1 MLLGKGRWQVGQI
14 DEEVMASISQSAV
27 DLPPLVLQLLAARG
41 MTDSEEIQR
50 FLYGG
55 SEGYHDPFLLEGMQ
69 AAVDRIKQALA
80 NHEKIRVYGDY
91 DADGVS
97 STALMVRLLQGL
109 DANVDYYIPHRVKEG
124 YGLNCEAVDQA
135 KLDGITLLIT
145 VDTGVSAVEEV
156 AYIKQ
161 CGMDVIVTD
170 HHEPPAILPE
180 PLALINP
187 KKSTCPYPFKGL
199 AGVGVALKLGQALLG
214 RMPEELLELAA
225 IGTVADLMPLQDENR
240 LIVKQGLEQIRTGGF
255 VGVRALLRV
264 CSIEKRDVSAGHIG
278 FSIGPRIN
286 ASGRLE
292 SADTA
297 VRLLLTEDS
306 SEADELAQELDVLNV
321 ERQRI
326 VEEMTVEAVAM
337 VEAER
342 QKSDLPHVLVLA
354 GERWNIGVVGIVAS
368 RIVER
373 YYRPTLVLSI
383 DPEQGTVK
391 GSARS
396 IAGFHLHEALTE
408 CDAWLDHYGGHSAAA
423 GMSLKLEHLEA
434 FQTQLNEIGKRLLQE
449 EDLVPLLGADLEC
462 RLEDIPLPCIDTL
475 QLLAPFGMGN
485 PAPKF
490 IIRELAITEVRT
502 MGKES
507 QHLKLGL
514 TQASEEVKFVIEG
527 VSFGKGELS
536 PWMTI
541 GASVD
546 TLAELSVNEWNG
558 LRKPQLMMK
567 DIRIPHRQ
575 LFDWRGNAR
584 AAEKIASLRTV
595 VATKAPNPESII
607 GLVLFED
614 SVADFHSNATKIAN
628 NADLPVWSHDEKADK
643 LTPINELAKMHA
655 FQAVTDVVFYNLP
668 AHPTQLRQVVVHA
681 TNCHRMYALFAE
693 TNPLL
698 SGSVPS
704 REHFKSMYG
713 LLGRAGS
720 WQTPSATFE
729 RQLAKRLE
737 VSETTAAFM
746 LQVFEQLGFIERTG
760 SESGLA
766 AQPPKRDLTESNLYQ
781 ARMNRTEVEQL
792 CMFSSAK
799 ELECWIAQ
807 R

>member
-1 MLLGKGRWQVGQI
+1 MLLGKGRWQVGNV
-14 DEEVMASISQSAV
+14 DEARLASISQMME
-27 DLPPLVLQLLAARG
+27 LPPLVLQLLASRG
-41 MTDSEEIQR
+41 LTKPEEVQR

-55 SEGYHDPFLLEGMQ
+55 MEGYHDPYLLDGMQ
-69 AAVDRIKQALA
+69 VAVDRIKLA
-80 NHEKIRVYGDY
+80 IEKGEKIRVYGDY

-135 KLDGITLLIT
+135 KQDGVSLIVT
-145 VDTGVSAVEEV
+145 VDTGVSAVDEV
-156 AYIKQ
+156 AYIHE
-161 CGMDVIVTD
+161 CGMEVIVTD
-170 HHEPPAILPE
+170 HHEPPALLPT

-187 KKSTCPYPFKGL
+187 KKPGCSYPFKGL
-199 AGVGVALKLGQALLG
+199 AGVGVALKVGQALLG
-214 RMPEELLELAA
+214 RVPEELLELAA

-240 LIVKQGLEQIRTGGF
+240 LIVKQGLDRIRSGGF
-255 VGVRALLRV
+255 AGVRALLRV

-292 SADTA
+292 SAETA
-297 VRLLLTEDS
+297 VRLLLTEDM
-306 SEADELAQELDVLNV
+306 SEADELAQELDILNV

-326 VEEMTVEAVAM
+326 VEEMTAEAVAM
-337 VEAER
+337 VEAQRIE
-342 QKSDLPHVLVLA
+342 SGLPYVLVLA
-354 GERWNIGVVGIVAS
+354 GEKWNIGVVGIVAS

-383 DPEQGTVK
+383 DSERGTVK

-408 CDAWLDHYGGHSAAA
+408 CDPILDHYGGHSAAA
-423 GMSLKLEHLEA
+423 GMSFQAEYLEA
-434 FQTQLNEIGKRLLQE
+434 FTKQMNGIASRLLSE

-462 RLEDIPLPCIDTL
+462 RLEDIPLPCIETL

-490 IIRELAITEVRT
+490 VIRELAVTEVRT

-514 TQASEEVKFVIEG
+514 SQVSGDTNLAIEG
-527 VSFGKGELS
+527 VAFGKGELS

-541 GASVD
+541 GARLE

-558 LRKPQLMMK
+558 IRKPQLMLK
-567 DIRIPHRQ
+567 DIRIPHVQ
-575 LFDWRGNAR
+575 IFDWRGNAK
-584 AAEKIASLRTV
+584 AADKLSSLRTT
-595 VATKAPNPESII
+595 VATCTAVGQSII

-614 SVADFHSNATKIAN
+614 PSTELHSAVQNVALSSG
-628 NADLPVWSHDEKADK
+628 LPVWMHHAAEDQV
-643 LTPINELAKMHA
+643 TPLNELAKMYA
-655 FQAVTDVVFYNLP
+655 FQVVTDVVFYNLP
-668 AHPTQLRQVVVHA
+668 AHVSQLRQVVVHA
-681 TNCHRMYALFAE
+681 TCCQRIYALFAD

-698 SGSVPS
+698 SGSIPS
-704 REHFKSMYG
+704 REQFKTLYG

-720 WQTPSATFE
+720 WETQSSLFE
-729 RQLAKRLE
+729 RQLAKRLQ
-737 VSETTAAFM
+737 VSETSATFM
-746 LQVFEQLGFIERTG
+746 LQVFEQLGFIEHEGDQSR
-760 SESGLA
+760 LA
-766 AQPPKRDLTESNLYQ
+766 AQPPKRDLTASYLYQ
-781 ARMNRTEVEQL
+781 ARQNRSEVEQL

-799 ELECWIAQ
+799 ELEHWIAQ
-807 R
+807 P